1 MFIGIPVFNGFILFE
16 NAVFKG
22 EQKTSLG
29 TAFLLG
35 ILTGVLYNDIKVKHY
50 FILKETCALHNGKGE
65 ENMNTIELL
74 DKLQRQAMNDEKL
87 RKELLR
93 TRQAEN
99 PLGEFCRKCR
109 ELGYEI
115 YEMELVTAGE
125 EFYAE
130 MKRSTN
136 GGGENSPKLE
146 GEDDF
151 YEMFLASME
160 EEEEYEQNKKK

>member
-1 MFIGIPVFNGFILFE
+1 
-16 NAVFKG
+16 
-22 EQKTSLG
+22 
-29 TAFLLG
+29 
-35 ILTGVLYNDIKVKHY
+35 
-50 FILKETCALHNGKGE
+50 
-65 ENMNTIELL
+65 MNTIELL
-74 DKLQRQAMNDEKL
+74 DKLQRQAMSDEKL
-87 RKELLR
+87 RKELL
-93 TRQAEN
+93 
-99 PLGEFCRKCR
+99 GR

-160 EEEEYEQNKKK
+160 EEEEHEQNKEK